1 MKNTEQ
7 KNIQLQSVDEVLS
20 SLQMNLK
27 TPKDQKNNFGKYNY
41 RKAEDIL
48 VAIKK
53 ELKGEEYPKV
63 SIITDI
69 EPISIADRLFIKCTA
84 KLSGL
89 GNDITSNGY
98 AELEESKKGMDL
110 AQLTGA
116 ATSYAKKYALGNLF
130 AIDDSSDDPDSKDN
144 SKNNSKQKATA
155 TLPSKEKLSNLA
167 VNLSDDREDVIIE
180 YLNKEFPKFKSKIEN
195 CKSVEKL
202 REIWSGK
209 ENKKL
214 LNYFRSSGPE
224 QYELLE
230 NAKNQIKN
238 ELTHQI

>member
-1 MKNTEQ
+1 MKNIEE
-7 KNIQLQSVDEVLS
+7 KNTQLGSVGEVLS

-48 VAIKK
+48 LAIKK
-53 ELKGEEYPKV
+53 ELRDGRYPDV

-84 KLSGL
+84 KLNGH
-89 GNDITSNGY
+89 GETITSNGY

-110 AQLTGA
+110 AQLTGS

-130 AIDDSSDDPDSKDN
+130 AIDDSSDDPDTKDN
-144 SKNNSKQKATA
+144 SHKKMRDSSKNKKQLTA
-155 TLPSKEKLSNLA
+155 LANNLG
-167 VNLSDDREDVIIE
+167 DDRQEMIMAE
-180 YLNKEFPKFKSKIEN
+180 LTKKFPKIKSQIET
-195 CKSVEKL
+195 CKSIEQLKEV
-202 REIWSGK
+202 WSGK

-214 LNYFRSSGPE
+214 LTYFRNSSPE

-230 NAKNQIKN
+230 YAKNHIKN
-238 ELTHQI
+238 ELTN